1 MHLPYGPS
9 SHQSAGLNLAK
20 NRFRHRPTQNDEL
33 KNKHTTQMADLM
45 RILMQINVK
54 TLIRRYFQRSAHCR
68 PYLIL
73 FYKQLKMY
81 KSG

>member
-1 MHLPYGPS
+1 
-9 SHQSAGLNLAK
+9 
-20 NRFRHRPTQNDEL
+20 
-33 KNKHTTQMADLM
+33 MADLM

-54 TLIRRYFQRSAHCR
+54 TLIRRYFQRGAHCR

-81 KSG
+81 KSGWKSTHNTHTHTIHRHAALLLCARRIL